1 MNNLTFKTLFRG
13 LLRRRFLTLIQIGGL
28 TIGFTI
34 VLFLLAKIDYER
46 SYDTFWKDNQ
56 SVYRLGLDLAY
67 SDGRAIH
74 SAKNFHG
81 SSELLHAEVP
91 GIKAHCNLAPDVIT
105 VYFQEKKIQDVD
117 WFWSDSTFFNVF
129 ERKLIYK
136 EAGPVLGDLH
146 GIAISQSF
154 AHKLFGNENPLN
166 KEISLNEG
174 WKFLIKGVFEDIPDN
189 SHLKIDVLGSYQ
201 SLSYYMKN
209 YDVKNQVLV
218 ENPNFDFQKPS
229 PYTRN
234 RWTSSIQYRPYCYIR
249 LDDKTRISEVA
260 SAVQPAIQKVGLPPA
275 LEKSK
280 INFVFQP
287 VSSIHLHS
295 TLDNE
300 LRMKGSAMQVNFL
313 IIIGLVVLIVCVVNF
328 LNLSTIATF
337 DDRKSNAIKLLN
349 GSRKL
354 NILGALTMQNLLICF
369 LSLLL
374 ALPLSLVVIRSQIP
388 AGIISVPV
396 ILIILLIAGVSAFL
410 ASFVPYISVF
420 RTPIFQTLKGQSN
433 SLGDQKWSS
442 RKALIVMQFAITII
456 LIISTIG
463 IYKQMNFVMREN
475 LGFKGSQSVFCFTPM
490 SMTNHPDIPVKLRT
504 FRDEVLALP
513 GVNSF
518 SVSSSVPGREIFRSQ
533 ENIMPSG
540 SSEPFASPFSQVSI
554 DEKFLETYDIQLI
567 AGANFEERSNWA
579 SDEVLVNRS
588 AADAMGFH
596 DPSAAIG
603 SSFQIGTKA
612 YKVKGVIENYHHVS
626 LHYQIKPAIY
636 FQDLVWDKSVGFYSF
651 NLKSAKISEVMTDVG
666 KIWKRLYP
674 KDDFIYFFSD
684 KEFETQYID
693 DLKFNHILTYSAIL
707 ALIISSLGLLSL
719 AIFNTKQRIKEIGI
733 RKVNGATISEILV
746 MLNSDFVK
754 WVAIAFVIALPVAY
768 YAMNKWIENFAYKTS
783 LSWWIFALAGLLALG
798 IALLTVS
805 WQSWKAA
812 TRNPVEALR
821 YE

>member
-1 MNNLTFKTLFRG
+1 MNRLTLKTLFRG
-13 LLRRRFLTLIQIGGL
+13 LSRRKFLTLIQIGGL

-34 VLFLLAKIDYER
+34 VIFLLAKIEYER
-46 SYDTFWKDNQ
+46 SYDSFWKDHE
-56 SVYRLGLDLAY
+56 SIYRIGLDLAY
-67 SDGRAIH
+67 PDGRAIR

-81 SSELLHAEVP
+81 SSELLAAEVP
-91 GIKAHCNLAPDVIT
+91 GIAAQCNLAPDVIT
-105 VYFQEKKIQDVD
+105 VYFQEKKIQDVA

-146 GIAISQSF
+146 GIAISESF
-154 AHKLFGNENPLN
+154 AHKLFGDENPLN

-174 WKFLIKGVFEDIPDN
+174 WKFLIKGVFEDIPAN
-189 SHLKIDVLGSYQ
+189 SHLKIDVLGSYM

-209 YDVKNQVLV
+209 YDVKNRVLV
-218 ENPNFDFQKPS
+218 ENPDFVFQKPS

-249 LDDKTRISEVA
+249 LDDKTQISTVA
-260 SAVQPAIQKVGLPPA
+260 AAIQPAVGKVGLPPA

-280 INFVFQP
+280 INFILQP
-287 VSSIHLHS
+287 VSSIHLYS
-295 TLDNE
+295 SLDNE
-300 LRMKGSAMQVNFL
+300 LGQTGGAMQVNFL
-313 IIIGLVVLIVCVVNF
+313 IIIGLVVLVVCGVNF
-328 LNLSTIATF
+328 INLSTIATF

-354 NILGALTMQNLLICF
+354 SILSALTLQNSLICL
-369 LSLLL
+369 LSLLFAMPM
-374 ALPLSLVVIRSQIP
+374 ALFVIRGQIP
-388 AGIISVPV
+388 QGNISTPVVLLVLAIAGI
-396 ILIILLIAGVSAFL
+396 SAFL
-410 ASFVPYISVF
+410 ASFVPFISIF
-420 RTPIFQTLKGQSN
+420 KTPYFLALKGQST
-433 SLGDQKWSS
+433 SSAHQSWSS
-442 RKALIVMQFAITII
+442 RKVLVVAQFAITII

-533 ENIMPSG
+533 ENIVPAG
-540 SSEPFASPFSQVSI
+540 GSEPFASPFSQISI
-554 DEKFLETYDIQLI
+554 DENYLDTYAIQLI
-567 AGANFEERSNWA
+567 AGANLDERSNWA
-579 SDEVLVNRS
+579 SEEVLINRC
-588 AADAMGFH
+588 AAEVMGFS
-596 DPSAAIG
+596 DPANSVG
-603 SSFQIGTKA
+603 SSFQIATRSF
-612 YKVKGVIENYHHVS
+612 KVKGVIENYHHVS
-626 LHYQIKPAIY
+626 LHYPIRPAIY

-651 NLKSAKISEVMTDVG
+651 NLKSANIAEVMTGVE
-666 KIWKRLYP
+666 KVWKRLYP

-684 KEFETQYID
+684 KEFEVQYRS
-693 DLKFNHILTYSAIL
+693 DLNFNQILTYSAIL
-707 ALIISSLGLLSL
+707 ALIISSMGLLSL

-733 RKVNGATISEILV
+733 RKVNGATIREV
-746 MLNSDFVK
+746 MTMLNRDFVK
-754 WVAIAFVIALPVAY
+754 WVIIAFVIAIPLAW
-768 YAMNKWIENFAYKTS
+768 YAMNKWLENFAYKTS
-783 LSWWIFALAGLLALG
+783 LSWWIFALAGALALG